1 MEKYLIIGLGNP
13 GVQYNNTRHQVGHMV
28 LDAFALKN
36 NLEFKPSSLGG
47 EITQFIVENK
57 LVYLAKPMTFM
68 NLSGEFVKRF
78 TDYYNIS
85 INNIF
90 VIYDDVSII
99 LGKYKIK
106 KDGSSGGHNGI
117 KNIEMHLGTK
127 NYKRLKI
134 GISNNKKIDTKD
146 YVLGKLNSDDRKV
159 LDEAIKTSVNI
170 IDDYFNMNFD
180 KLMNKYN

>member
-1 MEKYLIIGLGNP
+1 MKEK
-13 GVQYNNTRHQVGHMV
+13 
-28 LDAFALKN
+28 LKGR
-36 NLEFKPSSLGG
+36 L
-47 EITQFIVENK
+47 
-57 LVYLAKPMTFM
+57 
-68 NLSGEFVKRF
+68 
-78 TDYYNIS
+78 
-85 INNIF
+85 
-90 VIYDDVSII
+90 
-99 LGKYKIK
+99 
-106 KDGSSGGHNGI
+106 GI

>member
-1 MEKYLIIGLGNP
+1 MKITNILYTFYVIKNVNKIRKKVEKYLIIGLGNP

-106 KDGSSGGHNGI
+106 KDSVQETLIIPLYSRKICSSLYP
-117 KNIEMHLGTK
+117 NIYYDKTALD
-127 NYKRLKI
+127 L
-134 GISNNKKIDTKD
+134 ISQIDYDFSEVEKKC
-146 YVLGKLNSDDRKV
+146 
-159 LDEAIKTSVNI
+159 
-170 IDDYFNMNFD
+170 
-180 KLMNKYN
+180 